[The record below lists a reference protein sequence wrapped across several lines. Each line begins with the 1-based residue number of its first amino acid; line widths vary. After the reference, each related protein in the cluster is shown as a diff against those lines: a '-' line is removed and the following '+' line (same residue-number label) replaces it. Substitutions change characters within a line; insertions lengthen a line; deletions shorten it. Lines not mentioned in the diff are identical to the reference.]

1 MGRRLLVGRAKHRYL
16 FTSESVTEG
25 HPDKICD
32 QISDAVLDAVLA
44 RDPHGRVACESM
56 VKDQAVYVVGE
67 ITSSVQPDIEQVVRE
82 TIRQIGYTDPDG
94 RFTADT
100 CQVTIN
106 LTPQSIDIARGVDIG
121 GAGDQGVM
129 FGYACKETEEL
140 MPFPIMMAHK
150 LCQRLAE
157 VRRKKILDFIRPDG
171 KSQVTVEYEG
181 FAPKRVEAVV
191 VSTQHSGKVSEQ
203 VVHEGVRQCVIKP
216 VIPSHML
223 DGNTKFHINPAGPF
237 VTGGPVG
244 DSGLT
249 GRKIIVDTYGGRA
262 HHGGG
267 SFSGKD
273 PTKVDRSANYMARY
287 IAKNLVAANIAER
300 VEVQLA
306 YAIGVVEPVSVM
318 VDTFGTGKVENSSL
332 ENLIR
337 KHFKLTPQGIIDWLQ
352 LQRPI
357 YKKTAAYGHFGR
369 LDPEFTW
376 ESTDKA
382 AILRKEAGL

>member
-1 MGRRLLVGRAKHRYL
+1 VGGPKHRYL

-44 RDPHGRVACESM
+44 RDPRGRVACESM

-67 ITSSVQPDIEQVVRE
+67 ITSSAPPDIEKLVRE
-82 TIRQIGYTDPDG
+82 TIRQIGYTDPTCG
-94 RFTADT
+94 FTADT

-106 LTPQSIDIARGVDIG
+106 LTPQSLNIAKGVDIG
-121 GAGDQGVM
+121 GAGDQGLM
-129 FGYACKETEEL
+129 FGYACNETEEL
-140 MPFPIMMAHK
+140 MPLPIMMAHK

-181 FAPKRVEAVV
+181 PKPKRVEAVV
-191 VSTQHSGKVSEQ
+191 VSTHHSDKVSEQ
-203 VVHEGVRQCVIKP
+203 VVHEGVLQCVIQP
-216 VIPSHML
+216 VIPSDML
-223 DGNTKFHINPAGPF
+223 DANTKFHINPAGPF
-237 VTGGPVG
+237 LTGGPVG

-267 SFSGKD
+267 CFSGKD

-287 IAKNLVAANIAER
+287 IAKNIVAAGIAER
-300 VEVQLA
+300 AEVQLA
-306 YAIGVVEPVSVM
+306 YAIGVAEPVSVM
-318 VDTFGTGKVENSSL
+318 VDTFGTGKVENSNL
-332 ENLIR
+332 EGLIR
-337 KHFKLTPQGIIDWLQ
+337 KHFRLTPGGIIASLD

-369 LDPEFTW
+369 PEPEFTW
-376 ESTDKA
+376 ERTDKA